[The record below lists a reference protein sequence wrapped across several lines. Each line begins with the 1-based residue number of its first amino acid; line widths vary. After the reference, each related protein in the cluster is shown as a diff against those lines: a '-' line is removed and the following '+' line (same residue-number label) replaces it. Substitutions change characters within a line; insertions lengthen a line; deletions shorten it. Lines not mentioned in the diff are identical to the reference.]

1 MYGGGQAV
9 SLNLCVYMC
18 VCVCVC
24 VCALVEFGIASRNR
38 LKDAEMCERAG
49 GDACLL
55 RQDT

>member
-1 MYGGGQAV
+1 M